1 MNYTDFE
8 DNVDNFKQYVEEIY
22 VNDTWL
28 KHQKQLADK
37 GINTIDSIEQ
47 GQLYL
52 VLDNSGNVFY
62 YYYPSSGWTGYFE
75 KKNKGI
81 GFMIYVP
88 NEYLPS
94 GQISYIPKDY
104 RIYYE
109 PVTDLQNYSIL
120 LTKIEILR
128 NNQLINWNELPWGD
142 FK

>member
-8 DNVDNFKQYVEEIY
+8 DNVDNFKQYVEEIC

-62 YYYPSSGWTGYFE
+62 YYYPSSGWSDSE

-88 NEYLPS
+88 TEYLPS
-94 GQISYIPKDY
+94 GQNSYIPKDY

-128 NNQLINWNELPWGD
+128 NNQLINWNELPWGG
-142 FK
+142 K

>member
-62 YYYPSSGWTGYFE
+62 YYYPSSGWSDSE

-88 NEYLPS
+88 TEYLPS
-94 GQISYIPKDY
+94 GQNSYIPKDY

-128 NNQLINWNELPWGD
+128 NNQLINWNELPWGG
-142 FK
+142 K

>member
-8 DNVDNFKQYVEEIY
+8 DNVNNFKQYVEEIY

-62 YYYPSSGWTGYFE
+62 YYYPSSGWTG
-75 KKNKGI
+75 
-81 GFMIYVP
+81 
-88 NEYLPS
+88 
-94 GQISYIPKDY
+94 
-104 RIYYE
+104 
-109 PVTDLQNYSIL
+109 
-120 LTKIEILR
+120 
-128 NNQLINWNELPWGD
+128 
-142 FK
+142 